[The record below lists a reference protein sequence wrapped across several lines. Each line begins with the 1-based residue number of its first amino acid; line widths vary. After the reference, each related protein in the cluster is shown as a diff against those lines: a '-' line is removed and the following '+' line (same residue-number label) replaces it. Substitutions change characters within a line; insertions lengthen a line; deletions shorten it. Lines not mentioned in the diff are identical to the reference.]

1 MWFTSSSSMSKLWPK
16 IFCISS
22 PLVKTIFIVKLYS
35 FLAISRKLYESWCQV
50 QNQQQI
56 GRVNKIIMGD
66 CKMHQIWIID
76 YYMVDFHGHNF
87 VNINVISWR
96 CTKRGVPT
104 SNLGYTYDY
113 IHISHNKIL
122 LIENT
127 MGHDLQN
134 TKKYNLFI
142 CILALLFLDQIDLS
156 C

>member
-1 MWFTSSSSMSKLWPK
+1 MSKLWPN

-22 PLVKTIFIVKLYS
+22 RLVRRIFIVKLCP
-35 FLAISRKLYESWCQV
+35 FLAISRRFYESWCQF

-56 GRVNKIIMGD
+56 GRVNKIIMRD

-76 YYMVDFHGHNF
+76 HYMVDFHGHNF

-96 CTKRGVPT
+96 CTQRGVPT

-113 IHISHNKIL
+113 IHTNHNKIL

-127 MGHDLQN
+127 MKHDLQI
-134 TKKYNLFI
+134 TKKYNLLI
-142 CILALLFLDQIDLS
+142 CILALFFLDQIDVSCRLS
-156 C
+156 ID